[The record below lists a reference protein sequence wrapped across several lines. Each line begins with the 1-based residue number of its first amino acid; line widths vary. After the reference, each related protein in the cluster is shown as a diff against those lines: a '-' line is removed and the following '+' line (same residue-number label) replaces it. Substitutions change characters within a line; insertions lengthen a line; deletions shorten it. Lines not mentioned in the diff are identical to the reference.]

1 MKRLRLQSSLLL
13 REERELHA
21 KVLVYSIRYISTC
34 FNQLLCKTGPF
45 LQLGSIGYTHTALRY
60 LEDEHENAFP
70 EGDTTKWLQSWRIED
85 LSDKCPQQE
94 NDFDCGIFHL
104 LNLCLLVNEGGIS
117 LESYSQASINI
128 NTKEVRKIVAYYL
141 LWAASSNHPVVK
153 TRYE

>member
-1 MKRLRLQSSLLL
+1 MQRS
-13 REERELHA
+13 
-21 KVLVYSIRYISTC
+21 
-34 FNQLLCKTGPF
+34 
-45 LQLGSIGYTHTALRY
+45 Y

-117 LESYSQASINI
+117 LESAIFAGIHKHKYKRSEKNSRILSALGSQ
-128 NTKEVRKIVAYYL
+128 L
-141 LWAASSNHPVVK
+141 QSS
-153 TRYE
+153 RS